1 MSSRAE
7 RKIDVEIFGERYT
20 LRAGE
25 GAEYVNRVSEYVDQK
40 FHEVAKESPALVASK
55 IAVLASLNIAD
66 ELFKQQEAARQVEET
81 ILARLDGLF
90 ALLDGA
96 GDAPGA

>member
-1 MSSRAE
+1 MSGVE
-7 RKIDVEIFGERYT
+7 RRTDVEIFGERYT

-25 GAEYVNRVSEYVDQK
+25 RAEYLLQVSEYVDRK
-40 FHEVAKESPALVASK
+40 FHEVAKESPALVPSK

-66 ELFKQQEAARQVEET
+66 ELFKQQESVRRLEET

-96 GDAPGA
+96 GDAPSA

>member
-1 MSSRAE
+1 MTAAE
-7 RKIDVEIFGERYT
+7 RKTDVEIFGERYT

-25 GAEYVNRVSEYVDQK
+25 GTEYLHRVSEYVDQK
-40 FHEVAKESPALVASK
+40 FHEVAKESPALVPSK
-55 IAVLASLNIAD
+55 IAVMASLNIAD
-66 ELFKQQEAARQVEET
+66 ELFKQQEASRRVEET

-96 GDAPGA
+96 GDTPGA